1 MKDDHHQAAEKNSVG
16 CLSILKRVALN
27 MVRKKDTTPKKS
39 VRRKLKLAGWDEQY
53 LESLLF

>member
-1 MKDDHHQAAEKNSVG
+1 MKDDQHQAAEKNSVG
-16 CLSILKRVALN
+16 CLAVLKRVALN